1 MPLSVSSGALLVSCC
16 FLRICVWVQA
26 IRKDDLYP
34 RTNRKETNMF
44 DRILSALTAVFE
56 TMDDFGRQH
65 WGFIL
70 CFVATWWLL
79 DRIIKGVRTN
89 VRWIIQRRKRHQ
101 TPVSTMRMAPRSAPD
116 LAQALGRIAVSA
128 VITPP
133 PAASSQAGLAS
144 FGAKFGDFGSQDF
157 DTRAGHLRPVRPS
170 FEDEETLNN

>member
-1 MPLSVSSGALLVSCC
+1 
-16 FLRICVWVQA
+16 
-26 IRKDDLYP
+26 
-34 RTNRKETNMF
+34 MF

-79 DRIIKGVRTN
+79 DRIINGVRTN

-101 TPVSTMRMAPRSAPD
+101 APVSTMRMAPRGPSTITPD
-116 LAQALGRIAVSA
+116 LAQNLGRIAVGA
-128 VITPP
+128 VISPP

-144 FGAKFGDFGSQDF
+144 FGATFRDFGPQDF
-157 DTRAGHLRPVRPS
+157 DTRAGHLRPVRSS
-170 FEDEETLNN
+170 FEDEEIPNN